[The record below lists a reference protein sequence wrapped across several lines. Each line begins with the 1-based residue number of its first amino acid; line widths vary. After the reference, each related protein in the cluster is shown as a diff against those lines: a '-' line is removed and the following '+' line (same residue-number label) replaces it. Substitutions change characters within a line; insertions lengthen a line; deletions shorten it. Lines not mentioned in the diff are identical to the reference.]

1 MADVGKL
8 PLIHYITCEK
18 VRNHME
24 DQKGFVRDLT
34 KGSISKNLWVL
45 ALPMILG
52 LLSETAMSLID
63 MFFVGKLSP
72 QAIAAVSMA
81 RMISWTLMIF
91 AEGLCIA
98 TTAMVSRFYGAGD
111 RSMANR
117 VANQSII
124 LGMISSILFGLFG
137 YFFSE
142 EFLKLVGAGPDV
154 ITVGLNYMRIIFIG
168 SITMYLLLVCDALLR
183 GAGNTVLPM
192 KIFAFTCALTALID
206 PLLIFGLGPFPR
218 LEVTGAACANVF
230 SRGVGAMVVLYFLS
244 HRASRVRISLKKPKI
259 ELNIMWR
266 LIKLGI
272 PGTLRLGL
280 WSIADLLLIKII
292 ALFGTFAVASYG
304 IGLRLEGIVFMVGI
318 SIAASSTTL
327 VGQNL
332 GASQPQRAE
341 KSAWIAAVYGILI
354 LSLVTL
360 VYVLAASPLVALFSK
375 DHEVI
380 RIGTLYLKITASCYI
395 FRGIGQVMGS
405 ALNGAGDTISPL
417 FITTIVMYGVKLP
430 LAYLFSVY
438 LPWEITGVWLAI
450 VISYLL
456 NAFAMTFW
464 FTRGKWKEKKV

>member
-1 MADVGKL
+1 
-8 PLIHYITCEK
+8 
-18 VRNHME
+18 ME

-34 KGSISKNLWVL
+34 KGSISKNLWFL
-45 ALPMILG
+45 ALPMVLG
-52 LLSETAMSLID
+52 LLAETALGLID
-63 MFFVGKLSP
+63 MFYVGKLSP
-72 QAIAAVSMA
+72 QAIAAVSMS

-98 TTAMVSRFYGAGD
+98 TTAMVARFYGAGD
-111 RSMANR
+111 KNMTNR
-117 VANQSII
+117 VANQSI
-124 LGMISSILFGLFG
+124 LMGMTSSILFGLFG
-137 YFFSE
+137 CYFSE
-142 EFLKLVGAGPDV
+142 EFLRLVGAGPEV
-154 ITVGLNYMRIIFIG
+154 ISVGLNYMRIIFLG

-192 KIFAFTCALTALID
+192 KIFAFTCALTAVVD

-230 SRGVGAMVVLYFLS
+230 SRGVGAVVVLYLLS
-244 HRASRVRISLKKPKI
+244 HRTSRVLILLKKPKV
-259 ELNIMWR
+259 EPSIMWR
-266 LIKLGI
+266 LIKIGI

-280 WSIADLLLIKII
+280 WSIADLLLMKVI

-341 KSAWIAAVYGILI
+341 KSAWVAAAYSTLI
-354 LSLVTL
+354 LSLVTSF
-360 VYVLAASPLVALFSK
+360 YVLAASPLIALFSK
-375 DHEVI
+375 DSEVI

-395 FRGIGQVMGS
+395 FRGVGQVMGS
-405 ALNGAGDTISPL
+405 SLNGAGDTISPL
-417 FITTIVMYGVKLP
+417 IVTAISMYCVKLP
-430 LAYLFSVY
+430 LAYLFSTYGHWGVS
-438 LPWEITGVWLAI
+438 GVWVAI

-464 FTRGKWKEKKV
+464 FTRGKWKKKKF